1 MRSDDQRIADM
12 IEASERAMRF
22 VADRTR
28 ADLEHDDMLLLGL
41 VKSVEIIGEAAARV
55 SEQTREAYPDVAWA
69 DIIGMR
75 NRLVRTCFDWNRD
88 IIWQTVQRSLPEL
101 VTQLRRS

>member
-1 MRSDDQRIADM
+1 
-12 IEASERAMRF
+12 
-22 VADRTR
+22 
-28 ADLEHDDMLLLGL
+28 MLLLGL

-75 NRLVRTCFDWNRD
+75 NRLVHAYFDWNRD